1 MVADIR
7 FILYS
12 VVWLS
17 VWSGTLLY
25 IFLDSNILYTWP
37 VHPVSRILRLV
48 FGFEIYSHL
57 NYIPNF
63 FTWNIIEV
71 VQWHYSLYLYIRSSM
86 FPYNVLIV
94 FFSVA
99 GKWCPRREWSS
110 PTDARAASDAARRG
124 VLYSS
129 VFLGSPGKS
138 NIFYAQPN
146 IRALNYNNRSIIQVV
161 KERIL

>member
-94 FFSVA
+94 FFLLQENGVREEN
-99 GKWCPRREWSS
+99 GHRPRMHERQAMPREEVSYIHQSS
-110 PTDARAASDAARRG
+110 WAVRVSR
-124 VLYSS
+124 
-129 VFLGSPGKS
+129 
-138 NIFYAQPN
+138 IFSM
-146 IRALNYNNRSIIQVV
+146 LNQIYG
-161 KERIL
+161 L